1 MTDDRDDS
9 DVDRQGVADSSTGA
23 TPEAADSSGGG
34 ASEDEGVDENAVPAA
49 DSTAETADEES
60 PAEPGGAV
68 NTGDEPG
75 ASDAGATSQRDSA
88 STSAGEGDSD
98 GLLAGGLP
106 VSRRNVLGGA
116 AVGLGSGTLGY
127 LLGSGFSPS
136 DLRGDGEDGVV
147 SGTDADEHLPFDVW
161 EEMQHGLRTSP
172 DHLPGRATTLVDWA
186 NERHERRAAAVDDDG
201 VTARVAEESTSDDEG
216 VSSITVGA
224 GSSDGHR
231 FYGGTATLRSPG
243 AVTDDE
249 IEEDGDDETP
259 SDTVGD
265 DEPDPDL
272 GPVVDDVDILEALFE
287 FVRDGIQT
295 VPTSRS
301 DIDDV
306 AEVLRWGGRGAL
318 RCGMGTPR
326 DKAEALANLYHQA
339 GYSATVRETRV
350 DREEQGLTAEEIRTQ
365 WLQTPAVEDEPD
377 ITDEQLEAWADRLE
391 REPAE
396 DMTVVDEGG
405 GDSLALADSLRDLL
419 PAEPSES
426 RNGPSEFD
434 WRWNSARSSSQSIPV
449 VEVFDDDQNRYYA
462 NLFGDV
468 PFGEIGDD
476 NRIEE
481 PETDV
486 ETVRVTLSA
495 ATSNTIEEPF
505 ELVSGEWAVP
515 DLVGRQLLVRTPTL
529 TDPVEFPTVG
539 IDDMNMFTPSLTL
552 QGPDMT
558 DAEQAELSEFG
569 DMITLSGDRLSA
581 DFEFKDGEVVFSSE
595 RIMKDGQV
603 FFDPDDVPDLETIES
618 VEVDADSTNYP
629 RIRLEATVLDSSGDH
644 VAGLPGPVFSATDE
658 GQIVHP
664 SLVDTRPV
672 PKILYVIDDSGSMGR
687 GVDAATDDEKYDE
700 LEALMV
706 EMAPGATIERRYVDS
721 AMWTHLPDAIADNPD
736 LIVFAHDG
744 QPANA
749 YDERAD
755 PLFEVAPRTVLL
767 SAYDESAPVEDEVVL
782 HQAELTGATV
792 TPMGDWEL
800 LRERVADA
808 VVDVVDSVPTYRF
821 DYHVPDDGLGTR
833 EVELSIG
840 AEPDREA
847 ETTGDDTDADVGNDG
862 NEETEPPEVTAVA
875 EATTNYE
882 TSGST
887 GVIRSLVGLYL
898 TVEYDGRS
906 VTRTLGGWDPL
917 QDDSWDP
924 YSDDPDEETG
934 FGMPGLVDFARDT
947 KMAMLGGVDISFEGD
962 GVPLSV
968 LLDDMMQARH
978 SYRELHALVE
988 EIGADASGEM
998 TDEEFHELLAVYK
1011 RGRMEV
1017 AWDPLFVQT
1026 PLPNRQNE
1034 DGLTYFLGPR
1044 TVAYQVKPV
1053 IENGNLDLEE
1063 SLDILPI
1070 SRATTATEDP
1080 DEGFYRTL
1088 ERTARMSIMEDAR
1101 FDSSTLSLL
1110 EGSALADT
1118 DDLDEYEADRD
1129 QYEDLRRHAGLDRRS
1144 YQLAPRDGSS
1154 YAMWNVNRRTGTLL
1168 GIMPD
1173 GTGGAV
1179 RRRRL
1184 ASMQDRDRAEAAL
1197 DLYLDV
1203 LEEANLLSKTGG
1215 AALGVVAA
1223 YYAHLADLYAKV
1235 TAIVG
1240 SISGGDPSTGPGMAG
1255 LGGVAGGTASDVIR
1269 DAAEDQIPGSDW
1281 VSRFANMATIAGF
1294 P

>member
-1 MTDDRDDS
+1 MTEERNSNGAESDDKRET
-9 DVDRQGVADSSTGA
+9 ATDSS
-23 TPEAADSSGGG
+23 E
-34 ASEDEGVDENAVPAA
+34 
-49 DSTAETADEES
+49 STAPPDEDVGAETTADEPMAES
-60 PAEPGGAV
+60 GGTSSA
-68 NTGDEPG
+68 T
-75 ASDAGATSQRDSA
+75 AGATA
-88 STSAGEGDSD
+88 SKSEGTNDSD
-98 GLLAGGLP
+98 PVGKSTEGEATDGALAGGFP

-127 LLGSGFSPS
+127 LLGSEFSPS
-136 DLRGDGEDGVV
+136 DLRGDDNPDGLV
-147 SGTDADEHLPFDVW
+147 SGSGEHLPFDVW
-161 EEMQHGLRTSP
+161 EEMQRGLRTSP
-172 DHLPGRATTLVDWA
+172 DHRPGRATAIVDWA
-186 NERHERRAAAVDDDG
+186 NARHDRRAAVDHEDG
-201 VTARVAEESTSDDEG
+201 VTTRVADDESTPDDDN

-224 GSSDGHR
+224 GGSDGGR
-231 FYGGTATLRSPG
+231 LYGGAATLRPPG
-243 AVTDDE
+243 AITDDALGE
-249 IEEDGDDETP
+249 DTDEEPPADTEAGASDD
-259 SDTVGD
+259 
-265 DEPDPDL
+265 DL
-272 GPVVDDVDILEALFE
+272 DPVVSDAEILEELFE
-287 FVRDGIQT
+287 FVRDEIQT
-295 VPTSRS
+295 VPTKRS

-318 RCGMGTPR
+318 RCAMGTPR
-326 DKAEALANLYHQA
+326 DKAEALVNLYHQA
-339 GYSATVRETRV
+339 GYTATVRETRV
-350 DREEQGLTAEEIRTQ
+350 DVDELGLTAEDIRSS
-365 WLQTPAVEDEPD
+365 WLQEPSTEGEPD
-377 ITDEQLEAWADRLE
+377 IDDEQLEAWADRLE

-396 DMTVVDEGG
+396 EMTVVDEDGAE
-405 GDSLALADSLRDLL
+405 SLALADSLRDLL
-419 PAEPSES
+419 PAEPSERRS
-426 RNGPSEFD
+426 GPSEFD
-434 WRWNSARSSSQSIPV
+434 WRWNAARSSSQSVPV

-468 PFGEIGDD
+468 PFGEVGDD
-476 NRIEE
+476 NRIEK

-552 QGPDMT
+552 QGPDLT
-558 DAEQAELSEFG
+558 DAEQAQLSEFG
-569 DMITLSGDRLSA
+569 DLVTLSGDRLSA
-581 DFEFKDGEVVFSSE
+581 DFEFRDGEVVFASE
-595 RIMKDGQV
+595 RITKDGQV
-603 FFDPDDVPDLETIES
+603 FYDPDEEPDLEAIDS
-618 VEVDADSTNYP
+618 IDIHADSTNYP
-629 RIRLEATVLDSSGDH
+629 RIRLEATVLDSNGDH
-644 VAGLPGPVFSATDE
+644 VVGLPGPVFSATDE
-658 GQIVHP
+658 GQEVHP
-664 SLVDTRPV
+664 SLVDTRPT
-672 PKILYVIDDSGSMGR
+672 PKILYLIDESGSMGR
-687 GVDAATDDEKYDE
+687 GVDAATDEEKYDE
-700 LEALMV
+700 LEELMA
-706 EMAPGATIERRYVDS
+706 ETAPGATIERRYVDS

-744 QPANA
+744 QPANS

-767 SAYDESAPVEDEVVL
+767 SAYDETVPVEDEVVL

-792 TPMGDWEL
+792 APMGDWDL
-800 LRERVADA
+800 LLQRVEEA
-808 VVDVVDSVPTYRF
+808 VVDVVESVPTYRF

-833 EVELSIG
+833 EVDLSIG
-840 AEPDREA
+840 AEPDTAA
-847 ETTGDDTDADVGNDG
+847 EPTGDDADADDSNSDSNGDDD
-862 NEETEPPEVTAVA
+862 ETESTSTTAVA
-875 EATTNYE
+875 NATTSYR

-917 QDDSWDP
+917 QDESWDP
-924 YSDDPDEETG
+924 YSDDPDEEAG
-934 FGMPGLVDFARDT
+934 FGMPGLADFARDT
-947 KMAMLGGVDISFEGD
+947 KLAMLGGVDISFEAD

-988 EIGADASGEM
+988 ETGADASEEM
-998 TDEEFHELLAVYK
+998 TDEEFQELLAVYK
-1011 RGRMEV
+1011 KGRMEV
-1017 AWDPLFVQT
+1017 TWDPLFVQT

-1063 SLDILPI
+1063 SLDVLPI
-1070 SRATTATEDP
+1070 SRAATATDDP
-1080 DEGFYRTL
+1080 DERFYRTL
-1088 ERTARMSIMEDAR
+1088 ERTARISIMEAAR

-1110 EGSALADT
+1110 EGRPLAEI
-1118 DDLDEYEADRD
+1118 DDLEEYGTDRGP
-1129 QYEDLRRHAGLDRRS
+1129 YNDLRVHAGLNRRS

-1154 YAMWNVNRRTGTLL
+1154 YAMWNVEVRTGTML

-1184 ASMQDRDRAEAAL
+1184 ASVQDRDRAEAAL
-1197 DLYLDV
+1197 DLYMDV
-1203 LEEANLLSKTGG
+1203 LQEANLLSKTGG
-1215 AALGVVAA
+1215 GALGVVAA

-1235 TAIVG
+1235 TAVVG

-1255 LGGVAGGTASDVIR
+1255 LGGVASGTASDVIR